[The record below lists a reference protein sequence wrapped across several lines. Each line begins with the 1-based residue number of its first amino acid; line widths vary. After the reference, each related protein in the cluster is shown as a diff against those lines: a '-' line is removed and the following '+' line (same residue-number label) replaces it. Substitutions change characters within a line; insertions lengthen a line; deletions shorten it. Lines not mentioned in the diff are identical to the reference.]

1 MTPWQHALLN
11 AIDAPAF
18 VCDADALLVAWNTD
32 ATRTLSGALSVSS
45 PSPSS
50 SSSSADATPRHFQL
64 RGASLLE
71 CVSAA
76 SWKQLKETST
86 SESNAVITQ
95 INGSPRRLRARKLTV
110 DETVY
115 WLIRCEA
122 PTAVEAMPA
131 DDLLRRLIEAVR
143 TPLASIRAAIET
155 MKQYPGMGADAA
167 SQFTDVIA
175 SQSVRLSELIETTEH
190 TYTTIYQRRR
200 ALEPIEGAAL
210 LAWTR
215 DTLRDVLDIPVA
227 ADDVTG
233 GAPVRIAPQT
243 LRQGI
248 AFVGDRFANATRGEA
263 LRVRLHTANAHT
275 ASGVVLLDL
284 CAEGGHTV
292 TETRLDTWKQKV
304 IPWRTSMMQLTLQ
317 ALLDQHNAQLWV
329 EENERGSLLRF
340 AFPQSPASE
349 NVEV

>member
-32 ATRTLSGALSVSS
+32 AARTLSGALRVSS
-45 PSPSS
+45 PSPPS
-50 SSSSADATPRHFQL
+50 SSSSAGATARHVQL
-64 RGASLLE
+64 HGASLLE

-76 SWKQLKETST
+76 SWKQLKQTSA
-86 SESNAVITQ
+86 SSAVIAQ
-95 INGSPRRLRARKLTV
+95 INGSPRRLHARRLTV

-115 WLIRCEA
+115 WLIRCETPA
-122 PTAVEAMPA
+122 AIEAMPA
-131 DDLLRRLIEAVR
+131 DDLLRQLIEAVR

-155 MKQYPGMGADAA
+155 VKQYPGMGADAA

-175 SQSVRLSELIETTEH
+175 SQSVRLSELIETTER
-190 TYTTIYQRRR
+190 TYTTLYQRRR
-200 ALEPIEGAAL
+200 ALEPIEGTAL

-227 ADDVTG
+227 ADNATG
-233 GAPVRIAPQT
+233 GVPPVRIAPQM

-248 AFVGDRFANATRGEA
+248 AFVGDRFVNATRCQA
-263 LRVRLHTANAHT
+263 LHLHLRAADAHT
-275 ASGVVLLDL
+275 TGGVVLLDL
-284 CAEGGHTV
+284 SAEGGRTV

-329 EENERGSLLRF
+329 EENERGPLLRF

-349 NVEV
+349 NAEA